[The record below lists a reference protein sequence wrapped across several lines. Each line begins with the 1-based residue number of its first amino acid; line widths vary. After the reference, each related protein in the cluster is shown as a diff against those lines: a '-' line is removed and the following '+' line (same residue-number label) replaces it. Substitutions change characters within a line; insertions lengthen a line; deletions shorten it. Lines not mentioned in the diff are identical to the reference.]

1 MFNPSFEEGH
11 FASLSTSFP
20 SSHNYYYSSLPG
32 CSTPIAPMASP
43 ERMDAV
49 IHHPPPILF
58 PPHHPHQHLTQSK
71 NNAFTLPLMDEERQK
86 ESSFLSNFQPPP
98 SHSHNIPSMTDTTM
112 ENIPWSPNYYS
123 PDPHAFH
130 PHPMPPE
137 SVPPPRHSSF
147 SALNDFQKRG
157 ETPKNNNNN
166 IIAST
171 SQQQPQT
178 PLQYSQQTDQ
188 QQRHREQR
196 RAMYS
201 QNKVQYWQQF
211 SQMSIQD
218 SGVHSMS
225 HSTAPSVM
233 SSIHPASCMSNV
245 SSLPDD
251 FSGLKEH
258 PYFQHIPNTFNHEE
272 PEKMRQVLPELIPLI
287 NDESVDIV
295 KRALT
300 ILISVAKKD
309 KEFCTLRSQLDTRP
323 LIVEKRQVT
332 LYVLKALY
340 FISDNDPS
348 GRDLFVKTL
357 NAHGTDCLEE
367 LVHCIGIQDPSC
379 YKFAFLLLHNLMTDI
394 RIGRKV
400 IAYMCEMRILTKVL
414 SWLSDKNEKFLS
426 IVTDIIYMLLNK
438 NTEQMAFFIGL
449 NGHEKLVNILA
460 NSHQENLLYRAV
472 KLLNRVVQI
481 DPNKI
486 VSAGLLEAAQKH
498 LDHASQRMLRQLL
511 DCIKFV
517 SHVPSGDR
525 DIHLL
530 LQKLLQLLGTNDMKV
545 KECCTDILA
554 NLSANNTSN
563 KEFLVDKGAVFGL
576 FQLLQEME
584 ALNEALGQNTQRQN
598 IQETALSLLRSLSSG
613 NVCSGKAKQQII
625 KKEIHKKILLERMRN
640 KQRNWPL
647 LKKTFALLQYIAQ
660 EESLLKEFR
669 FAMSFPP
676 NFPQLPDAPL
686 LLKPEYCSFV
696 SQIVVILTEGLN
708 SLPQSWELCQKCLDL
723 LGLLAGDEGLLGE
736 IFSELSARWI
746 RLSEFQPKLLA
757 PQVILRFF
765 EQLAPPAIAL
775 LAQIARIPEAAI
787 FIGKDR
793 PTLDTLRKWS
803 INNNDVNSARFAEC
817 VLQLVDSANGKQQ
830 QNASGKRVQIVG
842 EERQQGQQQ
851 QPPSVNDKRSF
862 PDTEMDFSMAPTS
875 STTLLP
881 CSPSNFLLQTDNSNN
896 DLKQQQQPSTDCLAS
911 TLSSFDNLSDFGTLV
926 GTFCPSSSPVWGD
939 IDFG

>member
-1 MFNPSFEEGH
+1 M
-11 FASLSTSFP
+11 
-20 SSHNYYYSSLPG
+20 
-32 CSTPIAPMASP
+32 
-43 ERMDAV
+43 
-49 IHHPPPILF
+49 
-58 PPHHPHQHLTQSK
+58 
-71 NNAFTLPLMDEERQK
+71 LM
-86 ESSFLSNFQPPP
+86 
-98 SHSHNIPSMTDTTM
+98 
-112 ENIPWSPNYYS
+112 
-123 PDPHAFH
+123 
-130 PHPMPPE
+130 
-137 SVPPPRHSSF
+137 
-147 SALNDFQKRG
+147 
-157 ETPKNNNNN
+157 
-166 IIAST
+166 
-171 SQQQPQT
+171 
-178 PLQYSQQTDQ
+178 
-188 QQRHREQR
+188 
-196 RAMYS
+196 
-201 QNKVQYWQQF
+201 
-211 SQMSIQD
+211 
-218 SGVHSMS
+218 
-225 HSTAPSVM
+225 
-233 SSIHPASCMSNV
+233 
-245 SSLPDD
+245 
-251 FSGLKEH
+251 
-258 PYFQHIPNTFNHEE
+258 
-272 PEKMRQVLPELIPLI
+272 ELI
-287 NDESVDIV
+287 
-295 KRALT
+295 ALRNWF
-300 ILISVAKKD
+300 I
-309 KEFCTLRSQLDTRP
+309 
-323 LIVEKRQVT
+323 
-332 LYVLKALY
+332 ALG
-340 FISDNDPS
+340 S
-348 GRDLFVKTL
+348 
-357 NAHGTDCLEE
+357 
-367 LVHCIGIQDPSC
+367 IQDPSC

-647 LKKTFALLQYIAQ
+647 LKKTF
-660 EESLLKEFR
+660 
-669 FAMSFPP
+669 
-676 NFPQLPDAPL
+676 
-686 LLKPEYCSFV
+686 V
-696 SQIVVILTEGLN
+696 
-708 SLPQSWELCQKCLDL
+708 
-723 LGLLAGDEGLLGE
+723 
-736 IFSELSARWI
+736 
-746 RLSEFQPKLLA
+746 
-757 PQVILRFF
+757 
-765 EQLAPPAIAL
+765 
-775 LAQIARIPEAAI
+775 
-787 FIGKDR
+787 DR
-793 PTLDTLRKWS
+793 PTLDTLRKWT
-803 INNNDVNSARFAEC
+803 INNNDVNSARFAGC
-817 VLQLVDSANGKQQ
+817 VLQLVDSANGKQQQ

-842 EERQQGQQQ
+842 EESWKQQQGQQQ
-851 QPPSVNDKRSF
+851 HQQQSHPVNEKKSF
-862 PDTEMDFSMAPTS
+862 PDTEMDFSMAPSS
-875 STTLLP
+875 STTELLP
-881 CSPSNFLLQTDNSNN
+881 CSPSNFLLQPDQSK
-896 DLKQQQQPSTDCLAS
+896 DILKQQPLPTDCLAS
-911 TLSSFDNLSDFGTLV
+911 TLSSFDSDDVNNLSDFGTLV